1 MALTRF
7 PGFIDAHVHLRD
19 PGATHKEDFYTG
31 SRAAL
36 AGGVTQVIDMPNNPA
51 PTISIERLEEKIR
64 LADEKSLVDIFFH
77 YGTNGMNTETFEEA
91 AANPR
96 VKGLKLYCNHTT
108 GEMLIED
115 LALLEKVFAAWASD
129 KPILLHAEGTQLAA
143 AIALGYLYGRRL
155 HVCHITQGIEVE
167 LVRLAKAKSQP
178 ISAGTCPH
186 HLFMTEKDREIK
198 KGYATMK
205 PPLGPQ
211 SDQDALWAGLIDGTI
226 DIVETDHAPHTRE
239 EKEAD
244 PPAFGVPGLETVVSL
259 MFTAAKDGRISE
271 DDVVKFLHTNPKRIF
286 GIPDQ
291 PDTYV
296 ELDPE
301 KSYVVAPPYE
311 SKCGWSAYEG
321 MTLFGKPETVVIRGK
336 RLLENGII
344 TS

>member
-1 MALTRF
+1 MALKRF

-19 PGATHKEDFYTG
+19 PGATQKEDFYTG

-36 AGGVTQVIDMPNNPA
+36 MGGVTQVIDMPNNPT
-51 PTISIERLEEKIR
+51 PTISLARLMEKIQ
-64 LADEKSLVDIFFH
+64 LADEKSLIDISFH
-77 YGTNGMNTETFEEA
+77 YGTNGTNTDTFA
-91 AANPR
+91 DAFNHPR
-96 VKGLKLYCNHTT
+96 VAGLKLYCNHTT

-115 LALLEKVFAAWASD
+115 LALLEKVFAAWESS

-143 AIALGYLYGRRL
+143 GIALGYLYGRTL
-155 HVCHITQGIEVE
+155 HVCHITQAIEVE
-167 LVRLAKAKSQP
+167 LVRLAKAKGQN
-178 ISAGTCPH
+178 ISAGVCPH
-186 HLFMTEKDREIK
+186 HLYMTEKDREIK

-239 EKEAD
+239 EKETD
-244 PPAFGVPGLETVVSL
+244 SPAFGVPGLETVVGL
-259 MFTAAKDGRISE
+259 MFKAAHDGRITE
-271 DDVVKFLHTNPKRIF
+271 DDVVKFLYTNPKRIF
-286 GIPDQ
+286 SLPDQ

-301 KSYVVAPPYE
+301 KEYVVRPPYE

-321 MTLFGKPETVVIRGK
+321 MTLYGKPETVVLRGK
-336 RLLENGII
+336 TIVENGTIS
-344 TS
+344 T